1 MSTMPQFESLNALVD
16 EGFYRYSD
24 EVENGMRHTRI
35 LMKRSQTPKVLMT
48 GSTCYGI
55 KELEVRDIKRY
66 LLRLK
71 ALRRIG
77 RAQHDK

>member
-1 MSTMPQFESLNALVD
+1 MPQFESPHALFD
-16 EGFYRYSD
+16 DFYRYPD
-24 EVENGMRHTRI
+24 EVENGMKDTKI
-35 LMKRSQTPKVLMT
+35 LTKRYQMPKVLMT
-48 GSTCYGI
+48 GSSCYGV

-77 RAQHDK
+77 RAQNDK